1 MRNNRYSL
9 RYLPK
14 FYEELDETVTYIA
27 EQLSNPQAAN
37 DLLDEVEAAILE
49 RLPVA
54 ESFEPYH
61 SAKERKY
68 KYYRIYVN
76 NFTIYY
82 VVIDYE
88 ADSPIMEVR
97 RFFYRGQNQIN
108 KI

>member
-27 EQLSNPQAAN
+27 EQLSNPRAAN
-37 DLLDEVEAAILE
+37 DLLDEVETAILE

-76 NFTIYY
+76 NFTMYY
-82 VVIDYE
+82 VVIDDE

-97 RFFYRGQNQIN
+97 RFFYRGQNQI
-108 KI
+108 KMI